1 MSTFIQLMI
10 SGVAIGLIYALAALG
25 VVVVYKSTKVLN
37 LAPGGLLLIC
47 AYIAWTLLVRASL
60 PIPIAIGLAVILA
73 VIIGWVVER
82 IALRP
87 LIGQPVLA
95 SIILTDM
102 IWFFFR
108 GTTFLFWGGNPRMFP
123 SWLSGRPTINIYG
136 VCIPEIMI
144 WCIIVSILS
153 ITALMVYFKFTRSG
167 LAMRVTAEDVV
178 VAENLGINITR
189 VYSYTWIIC
198 LLLFLITAFFVGSI
212 QGISQDLDFVGVYGV
227 IVALLGGL
235 ESFPGAII
243 AGLVIGIVQSLTG
256 GYLAGVL
263 GGGISETTPFI
274 VMFFVSFFRPY
285 GFFGLQ
291 RIERI

>member
-25 VVVVYKSTKVLN
+25 VVVVYKSTKILN

-47 AYIAWTLLVRASL
+47 AYIAWTLLVRVNL
-60 PIPIAIGLAVILA
+60 PIPIAVGLAVILA
-73 VIIGWVVER
+73 VMIGWVVER

-95 SIILTDM
+95 SIILTNM

-108 GTTFLFWGGNPRMFP
+108 GITFLFWGGNPRMFP
-123 SWLSGRPTINIYG
+123 SWLSARPTIHIYG
-136 VCIPEIMI
+136 IGIPEIMI
-144 WCIIVSILS
+144 WCIAVSILS

-189 VYSYTWIIC
+189 VYSYTWVIC

-263 GGGISETTPFI
+263 GGGIAETTPFI
-274 VMFFVSFFRPY
+274 VMFLVSFFRPY
-285 GFFGLQ
+285 GFFGLE